1 MLGLGRTAATTRKR
15 GVVERECHEAH
26 FLPYL
31 EHWNSTTLITK
42 DGCMLKVIKLSG
54 YAFETADDEDLSI
67 QNSIRN
73 QTLRSM
79 SSSSFGLYFHIIRRR
94 KDAFSHGFASGKLS
108 NAFADAVNVQW
119 REKHMT
125 KPSFA
130 NELYITVVRDG
141 GKKSTELFV
150 NLMKK
155 FSKKV
160 TSEAWKNDM
169 RAIYEDLEEA
179 TNRVVTSL
187 RNYAPRELG
196 IRQTPSG
203 DFSEI
208 MEFLLQIVNCGTVH
222 NVAMHLGDISRHL
235 PMHRLYF
242 GRKVVQVV
250 GHDESKYA
258 GLISLK
264 EYGQTTSAGMLDAF
278 LQLPYEFII
287 TQSFKFTNRQAAITK
302 MQIQQNRM
310 IQSAD
315 KAVSQIYEI
324 SKALDDA
331 TSGKIAFGLHHLT
344 VLCIEK
350 NPKNLENALSLVEA
364 ELSNCG
370 VYPVREKVNLEPA
383 FWAQLPGNFSY
394 VVRKAVISTLNM
406 AGFASQHN
414 YPIGKKFDNHWGEAV
429 TVFDT
434 TSGTP
439 FFFSF
444 HIRDVGHTAIIGPTG
459 GGKTVL
465 MNFLC
470 VQAMKFSPRIF
481 FFDKDHGAEIFIRA
495 LNGIYSVVEP
505 RGNTGLNPLHLDDTA
520 DNRTFLMEWMKV
532 LATTLSSDLTPD
544 DILRINDAIEG
555 NFKLRKEDRMLR
567 NLVPFLGIGGAD
579 TLAGRMMMWHSEG
592 SHAALFD
599 NEEDLLDFTKSRV
612 FGFEMGN
619 LLKDPSAL
627 APTLLYLFHKISIS
641 LDGTPSIIILDEAW
655 ALIDNPVFAPRIKDW
670 LKVLRKLNTF
680 VIFATQSVEDASK
693 SQISDT
699 LVQQTA
705 TQIFLPNLK
714 ATSAYRDVFMLTER
728 EYSLIKYTDPGSRF
742 FLVKQGVSAVVAR
755 IDLRGLEDTI
765 NVLSGRAET
774 VLMLNEIIEEVG
786 RDPNV
791 WLPIF
796 CQKVKNA

>member
-1 MLGLGRTAATTRKR
+1 MLKLGDAATTKKRKI
-15 GVVERECHEAH
+15 VDRECHESH
-26 FLPYL
+26 FLPYKG
-31 EHWNSTTLITK
+31 HWNSTTLITK
-42 DGCMLKVIKLSG
+42 DGALLKVIKLSG
-54 YAFETADDEDLSI
+54 FAFETADDEDLTI

-94 KDAFSHGFASGKLS
+94 RNAFTEGFASKQFS
-108 NAFADAVNVQW
+108 NPFANAVNMQW
-119 REKHMT
+119 RERHMT
-125 KPSFA
+125 KQSFV
-130 NELYITVVRDG
+130 NELYITIVREG
-141 GKKSTELFV
+141 SKKSTELFV
-150 NLMKK
+150 NILKK
-155 FSKKV
+155 INKKAA
-160 TSEAWKNDM
+160 TEGWKNDM
-169 RAIYEDLEEA
+169 RAAYEDLEEV

-196 IRQTPSG
+196 IRQTPTG
-203 DFSEI
+203 NFSEI

-222 NVAMHLGDISRHL
+222 NVAVTLGDISEHL

-242 GRKVVQVV
+242 GNKVVQVV

-310 IQSAD
+310 IQSSD

-344 VLCIEK
+344 VVCIEK
-350 NPKNLENALSLVEA
+350 TPKNLENALSLVEA
-364 ELSNCG
+364 ELANCG

-414 YPIGKKFDNHWGEAV
+414 YPSGKKFGNHWGEAV

-459 GGKTVL
+459 AGKTVL

-470 VQAMKFSPRIF
+470 VQAMKFSPRMF
-481 FFDKDHGAEIFIRA
+481 FFDKDNGAEIFIRA
-495 LNGIYSVVEP
+495 LNGVYSVIEP
-505 RGNTGLNPLHLDDTA
+505 RGATGLNPLHLDDTP
-520 DNRTFLMEWMKV
+520 DNRTFLMEWIKV
-532 LATTLSSDLTPD
+532 LATTLSSKLTAD
-544 DILRINDAIEG
+544 DILRIDDAIEG
-555 NFKLRKEDRMLR
+555 NFKLKREDRMLR
-567 NLVPFLGIGGAD
+567 NLVPFLGIGGED
-579 TLAGRMMMWHSEG
+579 TLASRMMMWHSEG
-592 SHAALFD
+592 SHASLFD
-599 NEEDLLDFTKSRV
+599 NEEDVLDFTKSRV
-612 FGFEMGN
+612 FGFEMGA
-619 LLKDPSAL
+619 LLKDPVAL

-641 LDGTPSIIILDEAW
+641 LDGTPSIIVLDEAW

-728 EYSLIKYTDPGSRF
+728 EYSLIKYTDPGTRF
-742 FLVKQGVSAVVAR
+742 FLVKQGISAVVAR
-755 IDLRGLEDTI
+755 IDLRGLDDTI

-774 VLMLNEIIEEVG
+774 VVILREIIEEVG
-786 RDPNV
+786 HDPNK

-796 CQKVKNA
+796 HQRIKNA

>member
-1 MLGLGRTAATTRKR
+1 MLKLGWSSATRKR
-15 GVVERECHEAH
+15 KIVNREYHQSN
-26 FLPYL
+26 FLPYQ
-31 EHWNSTTLITK
+31 EHWNSTTLVTK
-42 DGCMLKVIKLSG
+42 DGSLLKVIKLSG

-79 SSSSFGLYFHIIRRR
+79 SSAAFGLYFHIIRRR
-94 KDAFSHGFASGKLS
+94 RNAFSEGFAGKQFS
-108 NAFADAVNVQW
+108 SAFADAVNMQW
-119 REKHMT
+119 RNKHMT
-125 KPSFA
+125 KQSFT
-130 NELYITVVRDG
+130 NDLYITIVREG
-141 GKKSTELFV
+141 SNKSTELFV
-150 NLMKK
+150 NLLQKINKK
-155 FSKKV
+155 AATES
-160 TSEAWKNDM
+160 WKNDM
-169 RAIYEDLEEA
+169 RAAFEDLEEV

-196 IRQTPSG
+196 IRSTPAG

-208 MEFLLQIVNCGTVH
+208 MEFLLQIVNCGAVH
-222 NVAMHLGDISRHL
+222 NVAVDLGDISKYL

-242 GRKVVQVV
+242 GHKVVQVV
-250 GHDESKYA
+250 CHDGSKYA

-310 IQSAD
+310 IQSSD

-331 TSGKIAFGLHHLT
+331 MSGKIAFGHHHLT

-350 NPKNLENALSLVEA
+350 TPKNLENALSLVEA

-414 YPIGKKFDNHWGEAV
+414 YPSGQKFGNHWGEAV

-444 HIRDVGHTAIIGPTG
+444 HMRDVGHTAIIGPTG
-459 GGKTVL
+459 AGKTVL

-470 VQAMKFSPRIF
+470 VQAMKFSPRVF

-495 LNGIYSVVEP
+495 LKGVYSIIET
-505 RGNTGLNPLHLDDTA
+505 RGSTGLNPLHLDDTP
-520 DNRTFLMEWMKV
+520 DNRGFLMEWFKL
-532 LATTLSSDLTPD
+532 LATTLSDKLTPD
-544 DILRINDAIEG
+544 DILRIDDAIEG
-555 NFKLRKEDRMLR
+555 NFKLKKEDRKLR
-567 NLVPFLGIGGAD
+567 NLVPFLGIGGED
-579 TLAGRMMMWHSEG
+579 TLASRMMMWHSEG

-599 NEEDLLDFTKSRV
+599 NDEDVLDFTKSRV
-612 FGFEMGN
+612 FGFEMGY
-619 LLKDPSAL
+619 LLKDPMAL

-641 LDGTPSIIILDEAW
+641 LDGTPSMIILDEAW

-728 EYSLIKYTDPGSRF
+728 EYSLIKYTDPGTRF

-755 IDLRGLEDTI
+755 IDLRGLDDTI

-774 VLMLNEIIEEVG
+774 VAILREIMEEVG
-786 RDPNV
+786 NDPNV

-796 CQKVKNA
+796 YQRVKNA